1 MNTKTSTAKLRPSL
15 EYRADIDGL
24 RAIAVLPVVAFHAF
38 PESMTGGF
46 IGVDVFFVISGF
58 LISSLILNGLD
69 HGTFSFRD
77 FFARRILRILPGLL
91 VVLIASL
98 LVGWWV
104 LFPDEYAHLGKHVAA
119 GTGFVSNLVLWSEAG
134 YFDASALTKPLL
146 HLWSLGIEEQYYLVW
161 PLVLWLAWHH
171 IPRLLLS
178 LTVVFALVSY
188 HLSTVQGNQAAA
200 FFNPANR
207 FWELWVGSALALL
220 LRHDT
225 SSWTTF
231 LLFRQSPR
239 MRRTFANILSVC
251 GCVILA
257 WGFWHIDEHMLFPG
271 PWALVPVLS
280 TVLVIAAGP
289 HAWVNRVVLSRSL
302 LVWFGLISFA
312 LYLWHW
318 PILTLAR
325 IVSFDPLSSIARM
338 GLVVLSVLLAWVT
351 YVFVERPVRRTSRA
365 RLHILLLAGMLG
377 LTFAFGYLTYAH
389 AGWTHRGISQH
400 KALVAPEAK
409 MRENRLLDTFQTF
422 TAHQRGE
429 SSKPVILIIGDSY
442 LPAWSVALS
451 AYIDQDRYDI
461 LSLSYLDCTVVH
473 NKKDLQIHAK
483 VATRTDA
490 CKSLNHYMHNQA
502 ITRRIA
508 AVLMVGHRPFE
519 YAANT
524 FRFDLVRWLHANDAK
539 FDLYVFGNYFQLDP
553 TVHPSCEKLMQR
565 TRQDASICL
574 ERAVYP
580 RSDMLN
586 RDLRY
591 FPAELDFHFVDPI
604 RLHCSHDKVKCL
616 TEIDGVP
623 FISDWN
629 HLNAVFLRGLLADI
643 LGKQRAEL
651 LDSGLLKYFAHRGN

>member
-24 RAIAVLPVVAFHAF
+24 RAVAVLPVVAFHAF

-77 FFARRILRILPGLL
+77 FFARRILRIIPGLL
-91 VVLIASL
+91 VVLIASMF
-98 LVGWWV
+98 VGWWV

-134 YFDASALTKPLL
+134 YFDSSALTKPLL
-146 HLWSLGIEEQYYLVW
+146 HLWSLGIEEQFYLVW

-178 LTVVFALVSY
+178 LTVVFALASY

-200 FFNPANR
+200 FFNPVNR

-220 LRHDT
+220 LRRDN

-231 LLFRQSPR
+231 LLFRQSPW
-239 MRRTFANILSVC
+239 MRRAFANILSVC

-271 PWALVPVLS
+271 PWALVPALS
-280 TVLVIAAGP
+280 TVLIIAAGP

-325 IVSFDPLSSIARM
+325 VVSFDPLSSIVRM
-338 GLVVLSVLLAWVT
+338 VLVVLSVLLAWAT
-351 YVFVERPVRRTSRA
+351 YVFVERPVRRTKRT
-365 RLHILLLAGMLG
+365 RLHTLLLAGMLG

-400 KALVAPEAK
+400 KALVTPEAK
-409 MRENRLLDTFQTF
+409 TRENRLLDTFQTF
-422 TAHQRGE
+422 TAHQWGE
-429 SSKPVILIIGDSY
+429 SSKPLILIIGDSY

-451 AYIDQDRYDI
+451 AYVDQDRYDI
-461 LSLSYLDCTVVH
+461 LSLSYLDCTVAP
-473 NKKDLQIHAK
+473 NEKDLKIHAK

-519 YAANT
+519 YAANR
-524 FRFDLVRWLHANDAK
+524 FRFDLVRWLRANDAK

-565 TRQDASICL
+565 TRRDASICL

-580 RSDMLN
+580 QSDMLN

-591 FPAELDFHFVDPI
+591 FPDKLDFHFVDPI
-604 RLHCSHDKVKCL
+604 HLHCSYDKVKCL

-651 LDSGLLKYFAHRGN
+651 LNSGLLKYLAHRGN